1 MSEYKV
7 IKKFGKVNRSSAQ
20 RFKKTSSKPSRA
32 QTALV
37 DRPSRITDQNDFHLI
52 EADVFFAVKDQQLSF
67 DISMLN
73 TFKYITSV
81 EVRKDLKEKVVT
93 LLLESKPNQSI
104 SSWHTVAEDLEANES
119 PEVRGWSESLRKF
132 GNRYEA
138 FMKEFAALKK
148 ENDLQKRMFLYKMRQ
163 QAASRR
169 LYILSTFPAFEIRY
183 RMKKDEIK
191 CSELCYNETFLKE
204 IGYTLENFTSTV
216 LTEGLPKFLVSGS
229 PIEKDIVK
237 GVWENYMV
245 NEAES
250 PEQETEIL
258 MKTGYRKKV
267 LFQTLTLVEL
277 SENDLILSYILFL
290 KKKGL
295 PYGSY
300 EKEPYAPEFLEI
312 LKETDKQ
319 KEYLFQNYYGEK
331 FQGLHS
337 NTEKV
342 CKIKEL
348 Y

>member
-1 MSEYKV
+1 
-7 IKKFGKVNRSSAQ
+7 
-20 RFKKTSSKPSRA
+20 
-32 QTALV
+32 
-37 DRPSRITDQNDFHLI
+37 
-52 EADVFFAVKDQQLSF
+52 VKDDQLSF

-81 EVRKDLKEKVVT
+81 EVRKDLNEKVVT
-93 LLLESKPNQSI
+93 LLLESKPNQQI

-119 PEVRGWSESLRKF
+119 PEVRGWSDSLRKF
-132 GNRYEA
+132 GTRYEG
-138 FMKEFAALKK
+138 FMKEFEALKR
-148 ENDLQKRMFLYKMRQ
+148 ENDLQKRMFFYKMRQ
-163 QAASRR
+163 QAASKR

-216 LTEGLPKFLVSGS
+216 LSEGLPKFLVSGS
-229 PIEKDIVK
+229 LVEKEIVK
-237 GVWENYMV
+237 GIWENYLV

-267 LFQTLTLVEL
+267 IMQTLTLVEL
-277 SENDLILSYILFL
+277 SENELILSYIVYL

-295 PYGSY
+295 PFGSY
-300 EKEPYAPEFLEI
+300 QKEPYSPEFLDI
-312 LKETDKQ
+312 LKENDKQ
-319 KEYLFQNYYGEK
+319 KEYLFQTYYNEK

-342 CKIKEL
+342 CKIKEM